1 MLCAPNL
8 HRRLAMMKQCSAA
21 LLLTVASI
29 FFSSCQRPYYGSG
42 NVGVKDHS
50 DAVVHINQVDPE
62 YRRYFADQHDS
73 NFSLQ
78 DQRKAFFEAMKT
90 SNTPVQ
96 QDARHVSAN
105 SKPKKSSAK
114 KTTSR
119 KKVVKR
125 KTSSKTKK
133 TTSKKSTSK
142 KTSSKKSTK
151 KSKTGKKR

>member
-1 MLCAPNL
+1 
-8 HRRLAMMKQCSAA
+8 MMKQCSAA

-105 SKPKKSSAK
+105 SKPKKTSAK
-114 KTTSR
+114 KSTKKSSR

-125 KTSSKTKK
+125 KTSPKAKK
-133 TTSKKSTSK
+133 TT
-142 KTSSKKSTK
+142 SKKSTK
-151 KSKTGKKR
+151 KSKTSKKR

>member
-1 MLCAPNL
+1 MLCVPNL

-29 FFSSCQRPYYGSG
+29 FFSSCQCPYYGSG

-105 SKPKKSSAK
+105 SKPKKTSAK
-114 KTTSR
+114 KSTKKSSR

-125 KTSSKTKK
+125 KTSTKAKK
-133 TTSKKSTSK
+133 TT
-142 KTSSKKSTK
+142 SKKSTK
-151 KSKTGKKR
+151 KSKTSKKR

>member
-1 MLCAPNL
+1 MLCVPNL

-21 LLLTVASI
+21 LLLAVASI

-96 QDARHVSAN
+96 QDARHESAN
-105 SKPKKSSAK
+105 SKTKKTSAK
-114 KTTSR
+114 KSTKQSSR

-125 KTSSKTKK
+125 KTSTKAKK
-133 TTSKKSTSK
+133 TT
-142 KTSSKKSTK
+142 SKKSTK
-151 KSKTGKKR
+151 KSKTSKKR

>member
-1 MLCAPNL
+1 MLCVPNL

-105 SKPKKSSAK
+105 SKPKKTSAK
-114 KTTSR
+114 KSTKKSSR

-125 KTSSKTKK
+125 KTSPKAKK
-133 TTSKKSTSK
+133 TT
-142 KTSSKKSTK
+142 SKKSTK
-151 KSKTGKKR
+151 KSKTSKKR

>member
-1 MLCAPNL
+1 MLCVPNL

-105 SKPKKSSAK
+105 SKPKKTSAK
-114 KTTSR
+114 KSTKKSSR

-125 KTSSKTKK
+125 KTSTKAKK
-133 TTSKKSTSK
+133 TT
-142 KTSSKKSTK
+142 SKKSTK
-151 KSKTGKKR
+151 KSKTSKKR

>member
-1 MLCAPNL
+1 
-8 HRRLAMMKQCSAA
+8 MKTFSFHFFIV
-21 LLLTVASI
+21 LLTGLLMVA
-29 FFSSCQRPYYGSG
+29 CQQPYYGSG

-133 TTSKKSTSK
+133 TTSKKST
-142 KTSSKKSTK
+142 K

>member
-1 MLCAPNL
+1 MLCVPNL

-96 QDARHVSAN
+96 QDARHESAN
-105 SKPKKSSAK
+105 SKTKKTSAK
-114 KTTSR
+114 KSTKQSSR

-125 KTSSKTKK
+125 KTSTKAKK
-133 TTSKKSTSK
+133 TT
-142 KTSSKKSTK
+142 SKKSTK
-151 KSKTGKKR
+151 KSKTSKKR

>member
-1 MLCAPNL
+1 MLCVPNL

-96 QDARHVSAN
+96 QDARHESAN
-105 SKPKKSSAK
+105 SKPKKTSAK
-114 KTTSR
+114 KSTKKSSR

-125 KTSSKTKK
+125 KTSTKAKK
-133 TTSKKSTSK
+133 TT
-142 KTSSKKSTK
+142 SKKSTK
-151 KSKTGKKR
+151 KSKTSKKR

>member
-1 MLCAPNL
+1 MLCVPNL
-8 HRRLAMMKQCSAA
+8 PRRLAMMKQCSAA

-96 QDARHVSAN
+96 QDARHESAN
-105 SKPKKSSAK
+105 SKTKKTSAK
-114 KTTSR
+114 KSTKQSSR

-125 KTSSKTKK
+125 KTSTKAKK
-133 TTSKKSTSK
+133 TT
-142 KTSSKKSTK
+142 SKKSTK
-151 KSKTGKKR
+151 KSKTSKKR

>member
-1 MLCAPNL
+1 MQCVPNL

-105 SKPKKSSAK
+105 SKPKETSAK
-114 KTTSR
+114 KSTKKSSR

-125 KTSSKTKK
+125 KTSTKAKK
-133 TTSKKSTSK
+133 TT
-142 KTSSKKSTK
+142 SKKSTK
-151 KSKTGKKR
+151 KSKTRKKR